1 MSPETCIALSI
12 IVFASTVSGYLFG
25 LKIKTKESE
34 SFRDLRDEA
43 IGWLDQRDD
52 EIQSLRGVNDRMRK
66 QQDFMI
72 GASRK
77 KTDRIET
84 LEKENQ
90 HLRGLILDAKNIYWR
105 GDYV

>member
-25 LKIKTKESE
+25 LKMKTKEAE
-34 SFRDLRDEA
+34 SLREQRDEA

-66 QQDFMI
+66 QQDFLI

-90 HLRGLILDAKNIYWR
+90 HLRVLILDAKNILVE
-105 GDYV
+105 G

>member
-1 MSPETCIALSI
+1 MSPDTCIALSF

-43 IGWLDQRDD
+43 IEWLDRKDD
-52 EIQSLRGVNDRMRK
+52 EIQELRGVNDRMRK
-66 QQDFMI
+66 QQDFLI

-90 HLRGLILDAKNIYWR
+90 HLRVLILDAKTTLME
-105 GDYV
+105 G